1 MTGRGAPFSLPCRSV
16 RQVNNMP
23 APSLK
28 RKSRRS
34 PGEATLTLTSLMDMF
49 TIILLFLLVSYSTEG
64 EMVTADPNK
73 FKLPVSTSLKKPEM
87 RLIIQVTPEEII
99 IDGGKVA
106 EVKEAIENQDY
117 IITPLLEALD
127 SNTKK
132 AEFIAMNNPSFK
144 FKGDVIIQGD
154 RRIPFVLL
162 EKIMVTCGQAGYGNI
177 SLAVLSRE

>member
-1 MTGRGAPFSLPCRSV
+1 MTGRGGPFSLPCRSG

-28 RKSRRS
+28 RRSRRS

-64 EMVTADPNK
+64 EMATADPK
-73 FKLPVSTSLKKPEM
+73 FKLPVSTSLKKPDM
-87 RLIIQVTPEEII
+87 RLIIQVTPDEII

-132 AEFIAMNNPSFK
+132 VEFIAMNNPSFK
-144 FKGDVIIQGD
+144 FKGDVIVQGD
-154 RRIPFVLL
+154 RRIPFILL